1 MKKRFSFDNVSIP
14 NEKRCKQKNRVVL
27 DDAGR
32 LAYVISQDYAH
43 KHIKYDSEK
52 EKGKIIFKSDVAP
65 GNIREKY
72 LYKNVK
78 GLYKRGEANP
88 VKVFMA

>member
-52 EKGKIIFKSDVAP
+52 RKRKNHIQKRCGPRQYKGKVPIQE
-65 GNIREKY
+65 R
-72 LYKNVK
+72 
-78 GLYKRGEANP
+78 
-88 VKVFMA
+88 